1 MFGGGL
7 SRHLTLV
14 ILEMGTRRRALI
26 GRTLISLRDEAASLE
41 RNRTGCNG
49 RVHGFWGVG
58 RGSVDG
64 GPDTSSGAVG
74 PGQAQN
80 NSYLVCQP
88 GPPLLKTSLAAPQG
102 GGCHLAAASSTTS
115 QLSPDA

>member
-1 MFGGGL
+1 M
-7 SRHLTLV
+7 
-14 ILEMGTRRRALI
+14 
-26 GRTLISLRDEAASLE
+26 
-41 RNRTGCNG
+41 
-49 RVHGFWGVG
+49 GVG

-88 GPPLLKTSLAAPQG
+88 GPPLLQTSLAALQG
-102 GGCHLAAASSTTS
+102 GGCHPATVSSTTS
-115 QLSPDA
+115 QLSLDARQHKLFYRTVRGPAAY

>member
-1 MFGGGL
+1 M
-7 SRHLTLV
+7 
-14 ILEMGTRRRALI
+14 
-26 GRTLISLRDEAASLE
+26 SLCDEAAPLE

-49 RVHGFWGVG
+49 RVHGFQGVGGWVGVG
-58 RGSVDG
+58 RSRVDS

-88 GPPLLKTSLAAPQG
+88 GPPLLQTSLAALQG
-102 GGCHLAAASSTTS
+102 GGCHPVTASSTTS
-115 QLSPDA
+115 QQSLDA